1 MKHSRITI
9 RQDNGHST
17 SVILTALKRAND
29 SLNKRIKQLK
39 IEGQPI
45 SESVAC
51 GRIKLAMIDAGFISN
66 SMDLEIGIVNI
77 FNGFANFI
85 VYCDEFDIE
94 FNVTID
100 MMED

>member
-1 MKHSRITI
+1 MKYSRITI

-29 SLNKRIKQLK
+29 SLNKRIKHLK
-39 IEGQPI
+39 KEGRQI
-45 SESVAC
+45 SESAAC

-66 SMDLEIGIVNI
+66 TMDLEIEIVNT

-85 VYCDEFDIE
+85 AYCDEFDIE

-100 MMED
+100 IMED